1 MLRGGRF
8 ARIFILFYFNFLDEN
23 FIYYILRHSAAV
35 LQSHSRFEMLLR
47 AGFFS
52 SEGGPVKLKALPKLR
67 WEGSGGESLGF

>member
-1 MLRGGRF
+1 VGDLQEF
-8 ARIFILFYFNFLDEN
+8 LFYFIFIFWIKN